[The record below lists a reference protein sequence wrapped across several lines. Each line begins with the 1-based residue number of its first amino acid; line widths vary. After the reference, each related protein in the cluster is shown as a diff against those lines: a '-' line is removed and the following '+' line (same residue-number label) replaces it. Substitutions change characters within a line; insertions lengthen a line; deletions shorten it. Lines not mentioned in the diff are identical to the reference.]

1 MSIITISIDTTIEK
15 FLDNQIKNKKA
26 ESKSQLVRDAIR
38 FFREELELRDLMLGS
53 KEVKERKLLKGDLRK
68 LAARL

>member
-1 MSIITISIDTTIEK
+1 MSILTISIDATIEK

-26 ESKSQLVRDAIR
+26 ESKSQLVRDAIH

-53 KEVKERKLLKGDLRK
+53 KEVREGKLLKGDLRK